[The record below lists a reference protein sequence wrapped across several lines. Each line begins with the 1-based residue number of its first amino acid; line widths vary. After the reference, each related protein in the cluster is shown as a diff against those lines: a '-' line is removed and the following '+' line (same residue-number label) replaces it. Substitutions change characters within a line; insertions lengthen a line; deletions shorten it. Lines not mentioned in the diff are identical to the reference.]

1 VSVAKRRHS
10 AARAGHASPT
20 SADVTWPV
28 MQRHVARHAASCG
41 SQATGVNT
49 SAGESLVLAEVD
61 GKSKAGPLRLS
72 IQSRRHIAP
81 RIRPRHLQ
89 GP

>member
-1 VSVAKRRHS
+1 M
-10 AARAGHASPT
+10 T
-20 SADVTWPV
+20 SCLSQNDATRPLE
-28 MQRHVARHAASCG
+28 QATLGQLQLTSCG
-41 SQATGVNT
+41 SWATGVNT
-49 SAGESLVLAEVD
+49 SAGDSLVLAEVD

-89 GP
+89 GPRINP